1 MASPLK
7 QTERKLDVRSFYL
20 VLKMIKRGG
29 ER

>member
-7 QTERKLDVRSFYL
+7 QTERQLDVSWFYL